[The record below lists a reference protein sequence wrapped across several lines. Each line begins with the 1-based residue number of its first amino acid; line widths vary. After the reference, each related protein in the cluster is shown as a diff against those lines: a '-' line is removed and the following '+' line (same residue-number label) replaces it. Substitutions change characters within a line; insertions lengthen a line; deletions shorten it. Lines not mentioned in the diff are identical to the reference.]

1 MEYKYSFEKLEVW
14 NDARNLVKMIYLHT
28 NNFPERERFGL
39 SSQMQRAVVSIVSN
53 IAEGVSRNSV
63 KEKIRFVEL
72 AYGSLME
79 LYCQLYVSVDLDYL
93 TPNTFTLI
101 KAEIDKIANKANAL
115 KRSFIKAVKQF
126 NDSTIKQLNRY
137 NAFRN

>member
-93 TPNTFTLI
+93 TPSTFTLI

-115 KRSFIKAVKQF
+115 KRSFIK
-126 NDSTIKQLNRY
+126 QLNS
-137 NAFRN
+137 

>member
-14 NDARNLVKMIYLHT
+14 NDARNLVKMIYLQT
-28 NNFPERERFGL
+28 DNFLEKERFGL
-39 SSQMQRAVVSIVSN
+39 SSQMQRAAVSIVSN
-53 IAEGVSRNSV
+53 ITEGVSRSSV

-93 TPNTFTLI
+93 TPDMFTLI

-115 KRSFIKAVKQF
+115 KRSFIK
-126 NDSTIKQLNRY
+126 QLND
-137 NAFRN
+137 

>member
-1 MEYKYSFEKLEVW
+1 VDAMEYKYSFEKLEVW
-14 NDARNLVKMIYLHT
+14 NDARNLVKMIYLQT
-28 NNFPERERFGL
+28 NNFPDRERFGL
-39 SSQMQRAVVSIVSN
+39 SSQMQRAAVSIVSN

-101 KAEIDKIANKANAL
+101 KAEIYKIANKANAL
-115 KRSFIKAVKQF
+115 KRSFIKQL
-126 NDSTIKQLNRY
+126 NNSTIQRLN
-137 NAFRN
+137 N

>member
-14 NDARNLVKMIYLHT
+14 NDARNLVKMIYLQT

-115 KRSFIKAVKQF
+115 KRSFIK
-126 NDSTIKQLNRY
+126 QLNS
-137 NAFRN
+137 

>member
-14 NDARNLVKMIYLHT
+14 NDARNLVKMIYLQT
-28 NNFPERERFGL
+28 DNFPEKERFGL
-39 SSQMQRAVVSIVSN
+39 SSQMQRAAVSIVSN
-53 IAEGVSRNSV
+53 IAEGVSRSSV

-93 TPNTFTLI
+93 TPDTFTLI

-115 KRSFIKAVKQF
+115 KRSFIKQL

-137 NAFRN
+137 NALRN

>member
-14 NDARNLVKMIYLHT
+14 NDARNLVKMIYLQT
-28 NNFPERERFGL
+28 DNFPEKERFGL

-115 KRSFIKAVKQF
+115 KRNF
-126 NDSTIKQLNRY
+126 IKQLNS
-137 NAFRN
+137 

>member
-1 MEYKYSFEKLEVW
+1 MEYKYNFEKLEVW
-14 NDARNLVKMIYLHT
+14 NDARNLVKMIYLQT
-28 NNFPERERFGL
+28 DNFSEKERFGL

-115 KRSFIKAVKQF
+115 KRNF
-126 NDSTIKQLNRY
+126 IKQLNS
-137 NAFRN
+137 

>member
-14 NDARNLVKMIYLHT
+14 NDARNLVKMIYLQT
-28 NNFPERERFGL
+28 DNFPEKERFGL

-93 TPNTFTLI
+93 TPNTFMLI
-101 KAEIDKIANKANAL
+101 KVEIDKIANKANAL
-115 KRSFIKAVKQF
+115 KRSFIK
-126 NDSTIKQLNRY
+126 QLNS
-137 NAFRN
+137 

>member
-14 NDARNLVKMIYLHT
+14 NDARNLVKMIYLQT
-28 NNFPERERFGL
+28 DNFPEKERFGL

-115 KRSFIKAVKQF
+115 KRSFIK
-126 NDSTIKQLNRY
+126 QLNS
-137 NAFRN
+137 

>member
-14 NDARNLVKMIYLHT
+14 NDARNLVKMIYLQT
-28 NNFPERERFGL
+28 DNFPEKERFGL
-39 SSQMQRAVVSIVSN
+39 SSQMQRAAVSIVSN
-53 IAEGVSRNSV
+53 ITEGVSRSSV
-63 KEKIRFVEL
+63 KEKIRFLEL

-115 KRSFIKAVKQF
+115 KRNF
-126 NDSTIKQLNRY
+126 IKQLNS
-137 NAFRN
+137 

>member
-1 MEYKYSFEKLEVW
+1 VDAMEYKYSFEKLEVW
-14 NDARNLVKMIYLHT
+14 NDARNLVKMIYLQT
-28 NNFPERERFGL
+28 DNFPEKERFGL
-39 SSQMQRAVVSIVSN
+39 SSQMQRAAVSIVSN
-53 IAEGVSRNSV
+53 ITEGVSRSSV

-93 TPNTFTLI
+93 TPDTFTLI

-115 KRSFIKAVKQF
+115 KRSFIK
-126 NDSTIKQLNRY
+126 QLND
-137 NAFRN
+137 

>member
-14 NDARNLVKMIYLHT
+14 NDARSLVKMIYLQT
-28 NNFPERERFGL
+28 DNFPEKERFGL

-93 TPNTFTLI
+93 TPSTFTLI

-115 KRSFIKAVKQF
+115 KRSFIKQL
-126 NDSTIKQLNRY
+126 NNSTIKQLN
-137 NAFRN
+137 N

>member
-14 NDARNLVKMIYLHT
+14 NDARKLVKMIYLQPD
-28 NNFPERERFGL
+28 NFPEKERFGL

-93 TPNTFTLI
+93 TPNTFMLI
-101 KAEIDKIANKANAL
+101 KVEIDKIANKANAL
-115 KRSFIKAVKQF
+115 KRSFIK
-126 NDSTIKQLNRY
+126 QLNS
-137 NAFRN
+137 

>member
-93 TPNTFTLI
+93 TANTFTLI

-115 KRSFIKAVKQF
+115 KRNF
-126 NDSTIKQLNRY
+126 IKQLNS
-137 NAFRN
+137 

>member
-14 NDARNLVKMIYLHT
+14 NDARNLVKMIYLQT
-28 NNFPERERFGL
+28 DNFPEKERFGL

-93 TPNTFTLI
+93 TPDMFTLI

-115 KRSFIKAVKQF
+115 KRSFIK
-126 NDSTIKQLNRY
+126 QLND
-137 NAFRN
+137 

>member
-14 NDARNLVKMIYLHT
+14 NDARNLVKMIYLQT
-28 NNFPERERFGL
+28 NNFPDRERFGL
-39 SSQMQRAVVSIVSN
+39 SSQMQRAAVSIVSN

-101 KAEIDKIANKANAL
+101 KAEIYKIANKANAL
-115 KRSFIKAVKQF
+115 KRSFIKQL
-126 NDSTIKQLNRY
+126 NNSTIQRLN
-137 NAFRN
+137 N

>member
-39 SSQMQRAVVSIVSN
+39 SSQMQRAVVSIISN

-93 TPNTFTLI
+93 TPSTFTLI

-115 KRSFIKAVKQF
+115 KRNF
-126 NDSTIKQLNRY
+126 IKQLNS
-137 NAFRN
+137 

>member
-14 NDARNLVKMIYLHT
+14 NDARNLVKMIYLQT
-28 NNFPERERFGL
+28 DNFPEKERFGL

-101 KAEIDKIANKANAL
+101 KVEIDKIANKANAL
-115 KRSFIKAVKQF
+115 KRNF
-126 NDSTIKQLNRY
+126 IKQLNS
-137 NAFRN
+137 

>member
-1 MEYKYSFEKLEVW
+1 MKYKYSFEKLEVW

-93 TPNTFTLI
+93 TPNTFMLI
-101 KAEIDKIANKANAL
+101 KVEIDKIANKANAL
-115 KRSFIKAVKQF
+115 KRSFIK
-126 NDSTIKQLNRY
+126 QLNS
-137 NAFRN
+137 

>member
-14 NDARNLVKMIYLHT
+14 NDARNLVEMIYLQT
-28 NNFPERERFGL
+28 DNFPEKERFGL
-39 SSQMQRAVVSIVSN
+39 SSQMQRAAVSIVSN
-53 IAEGVSRNSV
+53 ITEGVSRSSV
-63 KEKIRFVEL
+63 KEKIRFLEL

-93 TPNTFTLI
+93 TPDMFTLI

-115 KRSFIKAVKQF
+115 KRSFIK
-126 NDSTIKQLNRY
+126 QLND
-137 NAFRN
+137 

>member
-39 SSQMQRAVVSIVSN
+39 SSQMQRVVVSIVSN

-115 KRSFIKAVKQF
+115 KRSFIK
-126 NDSTIKQLNRY
+126 QLND
-137 NAFRN
+137 

>member
-93 TPNTFTLI
+93 KPNTFTLI
-101 KAEIDKIANKANAL
+101 KVEIDKIANKANAL
-115 KRSFIKAVKQF
+115 KRSFIK
-126 NDSTIKQLNRY
+126 QLNS
-137 NAFRN
+137 

>member
-14 NDARNLVKMIYLHT
+14 NDARNLVKMIYLQT

-101 KAEIDKIANKANAL
+101 KAEINKIANKANAL
-115 KRSFIKAVKQF
+115 KRSFIK
-126 NDSTIKQLNRY
+126 QLNS
-137 NAFRN
+137 

>member
-14 NDARNLVKMIYLHT
+14 NDARNLIKMIYLQT
-28 NNFPERERFGL
+28 DNFPEKERFGL

-115 KRSFIKAVKQF
+115 KRSFIK
-126 NDSTIKQLNRY
+126 QLNS
-137 NAFRN
+137 

>member
-79 LYCQLYVSVDLDYL
+79 MYCQLYVSVDLDYL

-115 KRSFIKAVKQF
+115 KRNF
-126 NDSTIKQLNRY
+126 IKQLNS
-137 NAFRN
+137 

>member
-14 NDARNLVKMIYLHT
+14 NDARNKVKMIYLQT
-28 NNFPERERFGL
+28 DNFPEKERFGL
-39 SSQMQRAVVSIVSN
+39 SSQMQRAAVSIVSN
-53 IAEGVSRNSV
+53 ITEGVSRSSV

-93 TPNTFTLI
+93 TPDTFTLI

-115 KRSFIKAVKQF
+115 KRSFIK
-126 NDSTIKQLNRY
+126 QLND
-137 NAFRN
+137 

>member
-1 MEYKYSFEKLEVW
+1 MEYKYNFEKLEVW
-14 NDARNLVKMIYLHT
+14 NDARNLVKMIYLQT
-28 NNFPERERFGL
+28 NNFFERERFGL

-79 LYCQLYVSVDLDYL
+79 LYCQLYVYVDLDYL

-101 KAEIDKIANKANAL
+101 KAEIDKITNKANAL
-115 KRSFIKAVKQF
+115 KRNF
-126 NDSTIKQLNRY
+126 IKQLNS
-137 NAFRN
+137 

>member
-1 MEYKYSFEKLEVW
+1 MEYKYSFEKLGVW
-14 NDARNLVKMIYLHT
+14 NDARNLVKMIYLRT

-115 KRSFIKAVKQF
+115 KRNF
-126 NDSTIKQLNRY
+126 IKQLNS
-137 NAFRN
+137 

>member
-1 MEYKYSFEKLEVW
+1 MEYKYNFEKLEVW
-14 NDARNLVKMIYLHT
+14 NDARNLVKMIYLQT
-28 NNFPERERFGL
+28 DNFPEKERFGL

-93 TPNTFTLI
+93 TPSTFTLI

-115 KRSFIKAVKQF
+115 KRSFIK
-126 NDSTIKQLNRY
+126 QLNS
-137 NAFRN
+137 

>member
-14 NDARNLVKMIYLHT
+14 NDARNLVKMIYLQT
-28 NNFPERERFGL
+28 DNFPEKERFGL
-39 SSQMQRAVVSIVSN
+39 SSQMQRAAVSIVSN
-53 IAEGVSRNSV
+53 ITEGVSRSSV
-63 KEKIRFVEL
+63 KEKIRFLEL

-93 TPNTFTLI
+93 TPDMFTLI

-115 KRSFIKAVKQF
+115 KRSFIK
-126 NDSTIKQLNRY
+126 QLND
-137 NAFRN
+137 

>member
-14 NDARNLVKMIYLHT
+14 NDARNKVKIIYLQT
-28 NNFPERERFGL
+28 DNFPEKERFGL

-53 IAEGVSRNSV
+53 ITEGVSRSSV
-63 KEKIRFVEL
+63 KEKIRFLEL

-93 TPNTFTLI
+93 TPDTFTLI

-115 KRSFIKAVKQF
+115 KRSFIK
-126 NDSTIKQLNRY
+126 QLND
-137 NAFRN
+137 

>member
-63 KEKIRFVEL
+63 KEKIRFIEL

-115 KRSFIKAVKQF
+115 KRNF
-126 NDSTIKQLNRY
+126 IKQLNS
-137 NAFRN
+137 

>member
-14 NDARNLVKMIYLHT
+14 NDARNLVKMIYLQT

-93 TPNTFTLI
+93 TPSTFTLI

-115 KRSFIKAVKQF
+115 KRSFIKQL
-126 NDSTIKQLNRY
+126 NDSTIQQFN
-137 NAFRN
+137 N

>member
-14 NDARNLVKMIYLHT
+14 NDARNKVKMIYLQT

-115 KRSFIKAVKQF
+115 KRNF
-126 NDSTIKQLNRY
+126 IKQLNS
-137 NAFRN
+137 

>member
-28 NNFPERERFGL
+28 DNFPEKERFGL
-39 SSQMQRAVVSIVSN
+39 SSQMQRAAVSIVSN
-53 IAEGVSRNSV
+53 ITEGVSRNSV

-93 TPNTFTLI
+93 TPDMFTLI

-115 KRSFIKAVKQF
+115 KRNF
-126 NDSTIKQLNRY
+126 IKQLNS
-137 NAFRN
+137 

>member
-14 NDARNLVKMIYLHT
+14 NDARNLVKMIYLQT
-28 NNFPERERFGL
+28 DNFPEKERFGL
-39 SSQMQRAVVSIVSN
+39 SSQMQRAAVSIVSN
-53 IAEGVSRNSV
+53 ITEGVSRSSV

-93 TPNTFTLI
+93 TPDMFTLI

-115 KRSFIKAVKQF
+115 KRSFIK
-126 NDSTIKQLNRY
+126 QLNS
-137 NAFRN
+137 